1 MVVEGIRLGSC
12 EGLCVRDIQELA
24 MSAADPTPPCVLIAE
39 GDPWVREML
48 SEMLL
53 SVRCDAR
60 LQVCADGSQALTA
73 LASKPDLIIAA
84 RELAGCDG
92 LDLLRNVRAKGAEL
106 PFILMSNRSDSASVR
121 EALPLHPTAYLSKPL
136 NLDKLR
142 KSLEELLLAV
152 GERITC
158 PVPPLQPGA
167 NLPAYLEQ
175 RRATADGGPLFA
187 DVQVAIKRA
196 LNPQGLNLK
205 VLEEEVRDDPQ
216 ITAVLIAAANSASL
230 HRDAP
235 VQTLMQAL
243 NKLGS
248 TQSMNLILGLALK
261 RSARLSDPLLT
272 QHATHYW
279 NLSLHTAEYARTL
292 ARMLEL
298 DQERCYCAGLLHCL
312 GDLAVLRCLQ
322 EWRLAGGELDEDRVQ
337 LSLNEFGAAFGSAL
351 RTRWRLPLSLRELIA
366 AIYQL
371 GGGVYSREILAL
383 NLAGQ
388 LARLPADQGL
398 EKIASSKT
406 ARLLKVGLP
415 ELSRLRKV
423 ESPEVGPQEA
433 QTQADPVNTKPDGL
447 VDGAETENI
456 AP

>member
-1 MVVEGIRLGSC
+1 MN
-12 EGLCVRDIQELA
+12 
-24 MSAADPTPPCVLIAE
+24 AADPTPPSVLIAE
-39 GDPWVREML
+39 GDPWVRDML
-48 SEMLL
+48 REMLL

-60 LQVCADGSQALTA
+60 LQVCADGAQALTA

-84 RELAGCDG
+84 RELAGVDG
-92 LDLLRNVRAKGAEL
+92 LDLLRKVRAKGPGL
-106 PFILMSNRSDSASVR
+106 PFILMSSRSDSASVR

-136 NLDKLR
+136 NMDNLR
-142 KSLEELLLAV
+142 KRLEELLLAV
-152 GERITC
+152 GQEIAC

-167 NLPAYLEQ
+167 SLPAFLEQ
-175 RRATADGGPLFA
+175 RRASADGGPLFA
-187 DVQVAIKRA
+187 DVQQAIKRA

-205 VLEEEVRDDPQ
+205 VLEEEVRSDPQ
-216 ITAVLIAAANSASL
+216 VTAVLIAAANSAAL

-248 TQSMNLILGLALK
+248 TQSMNLILGLTLK
-261 RSARLSDPLLT
+261 RSARLSDPLLA
-272 QHATHYW
+272 QQAAHFW
-279 NLSLHTAEYARTL
+279 NLSLHTAEYARSL

-298 DQERCYCAGLLHCL
+298 DEERCYCAGLLHCL

-322 EWRLAGGELDEDRVQ
+322 EWQLAGGELDEARVKA
-337 LSLNEFGAAFGSAL
+337 SLDDFGAAFGSAL

-371 GGGVYSREILAL
+371 GGGVYSREILAM

-388 LARLPADQGL
+388 LARLPAAQGL
-398 EKIASSKT
+398 EKVASNKT

-415 ELSRLRKV
+415 ELSRLRK
-423 ESPEVGPQEA
+423 A
-433 QTQADPVNTKPDGL
+433 PVIETRDEDTPA
-447 VDGAETENI
+447 AEDET
-456 AP
+456 PT

>member
-1 MVVEGIRLGSC
+1 
-12 EGLCVRDIQELA
+12 

-73 LASKPDLIIAA
+73 LANKPDLIIAA
-84 RELAGCDG
+84 RELAGLDG
-92 LDLLRNVRAKGAEL
+92 LDLLRKVRAKGPGL
-106 PFILMSNRSDSASVR
+106 PFILMSERSDSASVR

-152 GERITC
+152 GEQIAC

-167 NLPAYLEQ
+167 SLPAYLEQ

-216 ITAVLIAAANSASL
+216 ITAVLIAAANSAGL
-230 HRDAP
+230 HREAP

-248 TQSMNLILGLALK
+248 TQSMNLILGLTLK

-279 NLSLHTAEYARTL
+279 NLSLHTAEYARSL

-312 GDLAVLRCLQ
+312 GDLAVLRSLQ

-388 LARLPADQGL
+388 LARLPAGQGL
-398 EKIASSKT
+398 EKVASNKT
-406 ARLLKVGLP
+406 ARLLKVGLA

-423 ESPEVGPQEA
+423 DNPEVKPQGEA
-433 QTQADPVNTKPDGL
+433 PP
-447 VDGAETENI
+447 
-456 AP
+456 APEEPAST

>member
-1 MVVEGIRLGSC
+1 
-12 EGLCVRDIQELA
+12 

-73 LASKPDLIIAA
+73 LANKPDLIIAA
-84 RELAGCDG
+84 RELAGLDG
-92 LDLLRNVRAKGAEL
+92 LDLLRKVRAKGPGL
-106 PFILMSNRSDSASVR
+106 PFILMSERSDSASVR

-152 GERITC
+152 GEQIAC

-167 NLPAYLEQ
+167 SLPAYLEQ

-216 ITAVLIAAANSASL
+216 ITAVLIAAANSAGL

-248 TQSMNLILGLALK
+248 TQSMNLILGLTLK

-279 NLSLHTAEYARTL
+279 NLSLHTAEYARSL

-312 GDLAVLRCLQ
+312 GDLAVLRSLQ

-388 LARLPADQGL
+388 LARLPAGQGL
-398 EKIASSKT
+398 EKVASNKT
-406 ARLLKVGLP
+406 ARLLKVGLA

-423 ESPEVGPQEA
+423 DNPEVKPQ
-433 QTQADPVNTKPDGL
+433 GS
-447 VDGAETENI
+447 
-456 AP
+456 